1 MALQIYQGQLELEVE
16 QAVRDDPNYMGLS
29 TGDQPV
35 VSAET
40 AKTLRA
46 ILDDWKQVRD
56 YYEKANPSA
65 PSEP

>member
-1 MALQIYQGQLELEVE
+1 MRASSSSRWSRQSATTLS
-16 QAVRDDPNYMGLS
+16 YMGLS

-35 VSAET
+35 VFAET